1 MQAEPYCRR
10 PHKDIRQGRCLIW
23 IYCSC
28 KCKYY
33 TKYTVQGRWA
43 FFIFRGVGVR
53 VGVGVVSFILCRCCC
68 CHAWQIIRKLI
79 RFVKNPSQI
88 GALVNFQF
96 VLLGLLLGK
105 ILAV

>member
-1 MQAEPYCRR
+1 MLDQ
-10 PHKDIRQGRCLIW
+10 DVVLSG
-23 IYCSC
+23 
-28 KCKYY
+28 
-33 TKYTVQGRWA
+33 YTVPANVSTTLSTPYKADGR
-43 FFIFRGVGVR
+43 FFIFRGVGV
-53 VGVGVVSFILCRCCC
+53 GVGVVFFILCRCCC

-96 VLLGLLLGK
+96 ALLGLLLGK